1 MIYKKKVKKKI
12 ILSILYRLKLIYLV
26 HKYLWNTH
34 HMTNIVYLKNEDK
47 SDKVSTSME
56 LMGWWEGIN

>member
-1 MIYKKKVKKKI
+1 
-12 ILSILYRLKLIYLV
+12 
-26 HKYLWNTH
+26 
-34 HMTNIVYLKNEDK
+34 MTNIVYLKNEDK